1 MYTKKITNI
10 LRGGGFVVKNT
21 GTDSFLELMMVSLLI
36 LLIKSFIVMV
46 AYNYMFPRLMANIN
60 TNYQRESFKPINIF
74 EGAIMVILFNNL
86 FNRI

>member
-10 LRGGGFVVKNT
+10 LRGGGFISKNS
-21 GTDSFLELMMVSLLI
+21 GSDNFLELLLVSLLI

-46 AYNYMFPRLMANIN
+46 AYNYMFPRLMANVN
-60 TNYQRESFKPINIF
+60 PYYQRENFKPINILD
-74 EGAIMVILFNNL
+74 GAIMVILFNNL